1 MRMHTNMQPGE
12 RHGRLVVIDPDISP
26 LKAWV
31 RCDCGVE
38 KAVRRM
44 ALRAG
49 TTVSCGCARSGNM
62 ILRGESRRTHGLTSH
77 PLWVIWQQRKLACE
91 SPRHPSYPHYGAK
104 GVKMH
109 EPWARDFAVFLQDI
123 GEPPPG
129 MRLTRKDRTLDFV
142 PGNVC
147 WTPKKRSGW

>member
-12 RHGRLVVIDPDISP
+12 RHGSLVVIDPDVSR

-38 KAVRRM
+38 KAIRRDV
-44 ALRAG
+44 LRARV
-49 TTVSCGCARSGNM
+49 TVSCGCVRRGNM
-62 ILRGESRRTHGLTSH
+62 ILRGESRRTHGLSSH
-77 PLWVIWQQRKLACE
+77 PLWGIWQQRRLACE
-91 SPRHPSYPHYGAK
+91 SPAHPSYKLYGAK

-109 EPWARDFAVFLQDI
+109 EPWARDFALFLRDI

-129 MRLTRKDRTLDFV
+129 MRLTRKDRAGDFV

-147 WTPKKRSGW
+147 WTAKKRSGW

>member
-12 RHGRLVVIDPDISP
+12 RYHHLVVVDPDISP

-38 KAVRRM
+38 KSVSRM

-49 TTVSCGCARSGNM
+49 TTVSCGCVRKARM
-62 ILRGESRRTHGLTSH
+62 IQQGELRRTHGLRSH
-77 PLWVIWQQRKLACE
+77 PLWNLWEQRKQACQ
-91 SPRHPSYPHYGAK
+91 SPAHPSYPHYGAR

-109 EPWARDFAVFLQDI
+109 EPWVRDFALFLQDI

-129 MRLTRKDRTLDFV
+129 MRLTRKDRAGDFV
-142 PGNVC
+142 PGNVV